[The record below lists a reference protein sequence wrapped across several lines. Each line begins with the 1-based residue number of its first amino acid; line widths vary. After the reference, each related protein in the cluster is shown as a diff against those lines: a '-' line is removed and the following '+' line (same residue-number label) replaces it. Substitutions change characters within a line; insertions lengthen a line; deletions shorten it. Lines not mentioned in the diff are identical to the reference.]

1 VLNAGPGSNGS
12 FVGNT
17 LAEGPNSTGD
27 QLIAPVYRTP
37 FSEQMN
43 IGIQRELHR
52 GTVLTVDYVRN
63 VGLHSLLAH
72 DLNHVGDAR
81 YLNVNAA
88 AAAISATNQSF
99 NCATI
104 NCAIGKGATI
114 VDYASNG
121 LDSGDTYLFGL
132 PASVLGLTP
141 DTGAAFPGANPD
153 IGQNNMLFPEGHSV
167 YNALQTSLRSEMD
180 KPMSGIKHLNLTV
193 SYSLSRYKA
202 IRWTTG
208 IRTPILGRMDWT
220 APINCRW
227 ADIWICRCGLE

>member
-1 VLNAGPGSNGS
+1 
-12 FVGNT
+12 
-17 LAEGPNSTGD
+17 
-27 QLIAPVYRTP
+27 
-37 FSEQMN
+37 
-43 IGIQRELHR
+43 
-52 GTVLTVDYVRN
+52 LTVDYVRN

-202 IRWTTG
+202 NAADSDFINNSVDNRNPNSYFG
-208 IRTPILGRMDWT
+208 PNG
-220 APINCRW
+220 PINCRW